1 MKVKLK
7 IQQIEETQETDE
19 IKIEP
24 PELGEIDPLQN
35 SNPLQNCFICKNL
48 TYGIKY
54 HIFEVHIQMG
64 KFGDECKTCETFFAN
79 FKKHM
84 TKEFECESCAQ
95 VLKEIREHLG
105 EKHEPKDCN
114 VCESLLQDLVVHS
127 LIIHECNEVQKDKN
141 DKDVLDKL

>member
-1 MKVKLK
+1 
-7 IQQIEETQETDE
+7 
-19 IKIEP
+19 
-24 PELGEIDPLQN
+24 
-35 SNPLQNCFICKNL
+35 
-48 TYGIKY
+48 
-54 HIFEVHIQMG
+54 
-64 KFGDECKTCETFFAN
+64 
-79 FKKHM
+79 M

-127 LIIHECNEVQKDKN
+127 LIIHECNEVEKDKN